1 MMKNIL
7 DWKTTAVGIVLLSC
21 ALIYLFNSESP
32 SVEIVGMLLFTSLVM
47 IFMPDKFISE
57 LQKYISK
64 K

>member
-1 MMKNIL
+1 MMKNVF
-7 DWKTTAVGIVLLSC
+7 DWKTTSVGIILLSC
-21 ALIYLFNSESP
+21 ALTYLFYSESP

-57 LQKYISK
+57 LKKYISK

>member
-7 DWKTTAVGIVLLSC
+7 DWKTTSVGIILLSC
-21 ALIYLFNSESP
+21 ALVYLFKSESP

-57 LQKYISK
+57 LTKYISK